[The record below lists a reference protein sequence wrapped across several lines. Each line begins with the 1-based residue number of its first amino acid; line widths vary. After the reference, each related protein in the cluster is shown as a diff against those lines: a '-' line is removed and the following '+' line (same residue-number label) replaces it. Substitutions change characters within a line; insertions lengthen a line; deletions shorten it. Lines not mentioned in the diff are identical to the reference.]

1 MRMVRTHTNDTN
13 EDKIL
18 YRELSYRLNGLLFD
32 VHNAIGRFGREKQYA
47 DAFSQL
53 LQGQRIS
60 FEREKELPLP
70 LVENSRTNVADFIID
85 GKILLEFKAKPL
97 ITKADYY
104 QTQRYLQATGIKLG
118 LLINFRNRYL
128 KPIRII
134 RINS

>member
-1 MRMVRTHTNDTN
+1 M
-13 EDKIL
+13 EDKLL

-47 DAFSQL
+47 DAFAQL
-53 LQGQRIS
+53 LIEQKIE
-60 FEREKELPLP
+60 FEREKALPLA
-70 LVENSRTNVADFIID
+70 LVGNERTNLADFVVE

-97 ITKADYY
+97 ITKTDYY

>member
-1 MRMVRTHTNDTN
+1 M

-47 DAFSQL
+47 DAFAKL
-53 LQGQRIS
+53 LKEQKIE
-60 FEREKELPLP
+60 FEREKALPLA
-70 LVENSRTNVADFIID
+70 LVGNDRTNLADFVVE

-97 ITKADYY
+97 IVKADYY